1 MLYQSIRHLVIMITI
16 LFSFAACG
24 NEDVSENAA
33 RLRIKLTDAA
43 SPVIRELYIDIRQI
57 EVYVTDTTDNNGEW
71 IPLAF
76 TGGEYNLLR
85 LMNGKTVQLVDQYFP
100 AGKRIEKIK
109 LIPGSNNRFITV
121 TSENIPLNIPPEIAE
136 GIIIEN
142 VNAILVDH
150 IITSVVI
157 DVNAALTVR
166 ESNGNYFLHPVAR
179 AFPETFGGMLRG
191 FVEPVEAVAF
201 IAVVHDSD
209 TLMTLPEA
217 DGMFMFTGLMPGP
230 WEIHLRAHPEANY
243 RDTAFTDTIVAGQ
256 VRDITPKPVQMRP
269 K

>member
-1 MLYQSIRHLVIMITI
+1 MLYQSIRYLAIIIAI
-16 LFSFAACG
+16 LLSFVACG
-24 NEDVSENAA
+24 KEDVSENAA

-57 EVYVTDTTDNNGEW
+57 EVYVTDTTDNDGEW
-71 IPLAF
+71 VQLEF
-76 TGGEYNLLR
+76 TGGEYNLLQ

-100 AGKRIEKIK
+100 AGNRIEKIK
-109 LIPGSNNRFITV
+109 LIPGNNNRFITV
-121 TSENIPLNIPPEIAE
+121 TTDNIPLSIPPEMAE

-142 VNAILVDH
+142 VNAILTDH

-166 ESNGNYFLHPVAR
+166 ESNGNYFLHPAAR
-179 AFPETFGGMLRG
+179 AFPETFGGKLRG
-191 FVEPVEAVAF
+191 FVAPVEAAAF
-201 IAVVHDSD
+201 IAIVQDGD

-217 DGMFMFTGLMPGP
+217 DGMFMFTGLTPGP
-230 WEIHLRAHPEANY
+230 WEVHLRAHPEANY
-243 RDTAFTDTIVAGQ
+243 RDTVFTDTIVAGQ
-256 VRDITPKPVQMRP
+256 VRDITPKPIKMWP

>member
-1 MLYQSIRHLVIMITI
+1 
-16 LFSFAACG
+16 
-24 NEDVSENAA
+24 
-33 RLRIKLTDAA
+33 
-43 SPVIRELYIDIRQI
+43 
-57 EVYVTDTTDNNGEW
+57 
-71 IPLAF
+71 
-76 TGGEYNLLR
+76 
-85 LMNGKTVQLVDQYFP
+85 
-100 AGKRIEKIK
+100 
-109 LIPGSNNRFITV
+109 
-121 TSENIPLNIPPEIAE
+121 
-136 GIIIEN
+136 
-142 VNAILVDH
+142 AILVDH

-243 RDTAFTDTIVAGQ
+243 RDTVFTDTIVAGQ